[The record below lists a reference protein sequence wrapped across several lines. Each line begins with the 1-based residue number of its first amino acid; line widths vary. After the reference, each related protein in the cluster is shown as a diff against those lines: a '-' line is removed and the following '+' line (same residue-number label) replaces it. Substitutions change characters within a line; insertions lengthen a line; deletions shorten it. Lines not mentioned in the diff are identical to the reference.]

1 MSGYRHHQSSCND
14 ATQSLPSRLS
24 PSTHKSSTKQL
35 FYFILFYFI
44 LFYLLY
50 NPGAVQHEPCVRVLS
65 PVSGRSTRRPRI
77 CRFSSHVVLAKLLQV
92 WSHTRTHNTKKK
104 SSQARTG
111 AAFFFFFG
119 NALEQLWTVIVE
131 RLTLWQRQRYRFCFQ
146 ENGSTQQLTGV
157 LLLPLFNYRRRYAC
171 HKFNLILKKYVQYL
185 YF

>member
-1 MSGYRHHQSSCND
+1 MGIDIINHRATTQRNLFRLAWAPPLTSRSQSN
-14 ATQSLPSRLS
+14 
-24 PSTHKSSTKQL
+24 
-35 FYFILFYFI
+35 YFILFYFI

-111 AAFFFFFG
+111 AAFFFFG

-157 LLLPLFNYRRRYAC
+157 LLLLLFNYRRCYTC